1 MANTWQ
7 GHFPDEERVE
17 DGFART
23 APVGS
28 FPANGYGLFDMA
40 GNVWQI
46 TEDWYRPDTYA
57 MLARNGDRQARH
69 NPKGPSDS
77 YDPDEPGVWKKVS
90 RGESFMCSDN
100 YCRGYR
106 PSARMKVAPD
116 TGLQN
121 TGFRC
126 VKDGFAP

>member
-7 GHFPDEERVE
+7 GHFPDEEKVE

-28 FPANGYGLFDMA
+28 FPANGYGLYDMA

-46 TEDWYRPDTYA
+46 TEDWYRPDAYVL
-57 MLARNGDRQARH
+57 LAKHSDREARH
-69 NPKGPSDS
+69 NPKGPNDS
-77 YDPDEPGVWKKVS
+77 YDPDEPGVWKKVV
-90 RGESFMCSDN
+90 RGGSFMCSDN

-116 TGLQN
+116 TGLEN